1 LLYSE
6 FETGWMDRVKKKFF
20 FYIPFPLNCQ
30 FFIAMSNKRGAPQGG
45 NRKKRNKTYH
55 CAKVNKQEKTT
66 KQT

>member
-1 LLYSE
+1 
-6 FETGWMDRVKKKFF
+6 
-20 FYIPFPLNCQ
+20 
-30 FFIAMSNKRGAPQGG
+30 MSNKRGAPQGG